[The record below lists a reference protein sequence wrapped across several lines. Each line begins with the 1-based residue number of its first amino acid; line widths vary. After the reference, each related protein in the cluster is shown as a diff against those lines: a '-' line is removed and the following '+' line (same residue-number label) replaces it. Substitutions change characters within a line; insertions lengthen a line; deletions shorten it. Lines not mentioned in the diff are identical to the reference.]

1 MDKIVLDNKKLML
14 DRVISLANDGISYS
28 NIGKLVGS
36 SRQRVSQ
43 ICLQNG
49 IVRRPGEIKRE
60 NWERYW
66 ERKDNHSDECLF
78 QVTAICTCGQ
88 CDTEKTT

>member
-14 DRVISLANDGISYS
+14 DRVISLAKDGISYS
-28 NIGKLVGS
+28 EIGKLVGL

-43 ICLQNG
+43 ICLKHG
-49 IVRRPGEIKRE
+49 IVRRPAEINRQ
-60 NWERYW
+60 NWQRYW
-66 ERKDNHSDECLF
+66 ERKENHSDECLF